1 MPAKPPSRSVT
12 TVEVHN
18 PPLRSNHD
26 HLPRHDASH
35 AIRPA
40 EPSLINGQT
49 SGRIP
54 DSTDPDMI
62 SQAPSV
68 SVSETH
74 SYPTAIPAPP
84 LLEAYRVGPNIRLPV
99 ADASGFRRL
108 KGRQFVDMHDGSILQ
123 ISLDPDTALYR
134 ARLGSES
141 RPSGPILFHDPD
153 SNRWHPLIDFEK
165 SPLPLSAS
173 RLANFRTP
181 LDFSGADPDSDGL
194 HRFEGKRYVIIENH
208 AHQVMRDVDAS
219 SPQRNVW
226 RVVNPKDPVAADS
239 ENVYRAS
246 RSGETLAITRN
257 SDGIWTTSLDGLKG
271 GMRRTAQ
278 TQDSKAYLLQKYE
291 PIRNAFEA
299 LVTSNKRYGELW
311 DSARDL
317 PEGSQ
322 AEKEALI
329 RLEVHIIKHTRM
341 QAEYVKSLIDNKDW
355 LILLKAGGLYKSE
368 LHTQQLN
375 RVDYLNKLIAAM
387 DHRVYPTTHPIT
399 VESLKSNFAHLNK
412 KLKIMN
418 DRQDVMDQIRKAD
431 RSATSDL
438 DDMNRGVP
446 TVDQIHSTQYN
457 ICLRLISDDPENP
470 PPFGMRSAMAL
481 HLLKKDLHQVYGDS
495 EALALHLTLENIRS
509 DRAGFES
516 LDTSADP
523 VKAQYVSHAL
533 SLMHVFETKID
544 NRLNAIHEQVDSNSQ
559 LPLYDQDIDFDFLP
573 EQSAAEA
580 EATAPRKLFR
590 TRHHGTYRVL
600 VGEQDTAADGS
611 ITLKVPDLFKPHQ
624 PPQRYENIE
633 GEWQQVRP
641 AVALT
646 PRPQLVSDAT
656 ESLQRVNEYVTQARI
671 MEARKANPTNIVEF
685 LGAETDRFRDLA
697 QRLEATDRVTE
708 DAEVSGLISR
718 LRTAAASMET
728 EGQSILI
735 RMYKNKDVLDVLR
748 LNFLLDHSQLKVV
761 KTVERKQMGKGRDKS
776 FLDVYSINDRSDNSQ
791 LWEAHFH
798 YDRQDR
804 AALDYTLKGAHMK
817 TLGQSK
823 LGSAFQQREA
833 QAGRPH
839 QRIWREL
846 ISPRVAQKLF
856 DHLT

>member
-1 MPAKPPSRSVT
+1 MPAKPPLKSVT

-18 PPLRSNHD
+18 PPLRSTHD
-26 HLPRHDASH
+26 HLPRHDTSH
-35 AIRPA
+35 VFRPVDH
-40 EPSLINGQT
+40 SLINGQT
-49 SGRIP
+49 SGRIQ
-54 DSTDPDMI
+54 DSADPDMI
-62 SQAPSV
+62 SPAPPV
-68 SVSETH
+68 SVSETL
-74 SYPTAIPAPP
+74 SYPTAIHTP
-84 LLEAYRVGPNIRLPV
+84 LLLDAYRVGPNTRLPI
-99 ADASGFRRL
+99 ADASGFRRF

-141 RPSGPILFHDPD
+141 RPSGPILFHDPH

-165 SPLPLSAS
+165 GPLTLSAS
-173 RLANFRTP
+173 RLETFRTP
-181 LDFSGADPDSDGL
+181 LDFSGAAPDSEGL
-194 HRFEGKRYVIIENH
+194 HSFKGKRYVTIENH
-208 AHQVMRDVDAS
+208 AYQVMRDVDAS
-219 SPQRNVW
+219 SPERNVW

-239 ENVYRAS
+239 ENIYRAS
-246 RSGETLAITRN
+246 RPGETLAITRN
-257 SDGIWTTSLDGLKG
+257 TEGFWTASRDGLKG

-278 TQDSKAYLLQKYE
+278 TQDNKVYLLQRYE

-299 LVTSNKRYGELW
+299 LATSDKRYGELW
-311 DSARDL
+311 DSTRYL

-329 RLEVHIIKHTRM
+329 KLEVHIIKHTRM
-341 QAEYVKSLIDNKDW
+341 QAEYARSLIDNKDW
-355 LILLKAGGLYKSE
+355 LIMLKAGGLYKSE
-368 LHTQQLN
+368 LHTHQLD
-375 RVDYLNKLIAAM
+375 RIDYFNKLIAVM
-387 DHRVYPTTHPIT
+387 DRRVYPTVHAIT
-399 VESLKSNFAHLNK
+399 VESLKNNFAHLNK

-418 DRQDVMDQIRKAD
+418 ERQDVMDQVRKAD

-446 TVDQIHSTQYN
+446 TVDQIRSSQYN

-481 HLLKKDLHQVYGDS
+481 HLLKKDLQEVSGGS
-495 EALALHLTLENIRS
+495 EPLALQLTLDNIRS

-523 VKAQYVSHAL
+523 VKAGYVSQAL
-533 SLMHVFETKID
+533 SLMDTFETKID

-573 EQSAAEA
+573 EQPVGAADT
-580 EATAPRKLFR
+580 TAPRKLFR

-600 VGEQDTAADGS
+600 VGVQDTAADGS
-611 ITLKVPDLFKPHQ
+611 VTLKVPDLFKPHE
-624 PPQRYENIE
+624 PPQRYEKIE
-633 GEWQQVRP
+633 GEWRRIRP
-641 AVALT
+641 VTTLT
-646 PRPQLVSDAT
+646 SRPHFVSDAT
-656 ESLQRVNEYVTQARI
+656 ESLARVNEHVTQARR

-697 QRLEATDRVTE
+697 QRLEVTDRVTE
-708 DAEVSGLISR
+708 DAEASGLISR
-718 LRTAAASMET
+718 LRTAAASMEA

-761 KTVERKQMGKGRDKS
+761 KTVGRKQMGKGRDKS
-776 FLDVYSINDRSDNSQ
+776 FLDVYSINDHSDNAP

-804 AALDYTLKGAHMK
+804 PALDYMLKGAHMK
-817 TLGQSK
+817 TLEQSR
-823 LGSAFQQREA
+823 LGSAFQQREE

-846 ISPRVAQKLF
+846 ISPRIAQKLF
-856 DHLT
+856 DHLA